1 MESAPSPGGA
11 GCLLS
16 IDGGTAVPPHLPG
29 LGPHLEGLAGPP
41 ALASASGSGH
51 WEARILLG
59 PRREGGKIQI
69 RVLSG
74 QTPLHLPPPP
84 GKMSG
89 SSKFKEKTPVSWGQR
104 WEMCYWGGRMVQA
117 ELHNQSCR
125 AVAAPSVQRGTLRL
139 AGWGGGRTHP
149 LGTGPQRSGFLSP
162 SARRPLGS
170 SPARHSPG
178 LGRTPGT
185 TELSASMKHTP
196 PGPVPISQRG
206 D

>member
-59 PRREGGKIQI
+59 PWREGGKIQI

-139 AGWGGGRTHP
+139 AGWGGAGPTPWALGPSALASSAP
-149 LGTGPQRSGFLSP
+149 LPDAPSAPLLPATALASGGLPGPQS
-162 SARRPLGS
+162 SA
-170 SPARHSPG
+170 
-178 LGRTPGT
+178 
-185 TELSASMKHTP
+185 P
-196 PGPVPISQRG
+196 P
-206 D
+206 